1 MMMGSPMRQF
11 PRIKKAGIEGHM
23 EEQVTSE
30 FMKIMELIE
39 NQRNNKL
46 NDNLT
51 REAYRRKEKKLE

>member
-1 MMMGSPMRQF
+1 
-11 PRIKKAGIEGHM
+11 M